1 MLHLYDLNHNKIK
14 GLKKYKDYHIKSVLS
29 TADKTLYF
37 SYPLHLSKDIF
48 EECYIRNKED
58 EFVVKQIG
66 DGEEGWINITA
77 TLNVETLEGKEWKS
91 FETVEATIEDSLNLA
106 FAGTGWIVN
115 SSSITKKRTIR
126 MTNTDSWKILQQA
139 IKTYRCEIKLD
150 SINKTVTIKERIGE
164 DKGVYLTD
172 TLNVISLNAN
182 SNTNEFYTR
191 MVALGKTTKTGE
203 GDDAVES
210 TLEVIVENHQ
220 YSNKI
225 KTIIWKDERYT
236 DEASLREDA
245 TYKLDEISKPYRSY
259 NVSVYDLANMNPI
272 YQNILSYDL
281 GDTVT
286 LISNNRNFKDKQRIV
301 SIDKY
306 PDEPDR
312 NSCELGNVTATF
324 DQIQKEKEEVSNTV
338 NNITSDNGTI
348 SSNAIKDAVV
358 SIVGTLN
365 VNEINAIK
373 ISVGK
378 LEATVAEINTAYI
391 DKAYIDKLMVN
402 YATIA
407 NLEAAL
413 AKIGILEADYATIQ
427 ELLAGHITSGNIQSG
442 SITGDSLNMKTI
454 FVSDANILDLTA
466 GKITSGSLDTSK
478 VTIQSK
484 NGNII
489 IADATQQFKDNAGNL
504 RLQLG
509 QDAKGDFNF
518 ILYDATGNGVLID
531 STGIKES
538 AIADGMI
545 KGEMI
550 GEGQIGGTKINWTS
564 FVQEFNKDTNTNSIL
579 ASKILVDGTNQT
591 VGFHLNKLQ
600 EQISTLDGMN
610 GDVSGV
616 IETVSSHTTQ
626 LNMQQGQI
634 DTLIQN
640 TTITKNGQTTTLK
653 DEYNKTVDTVN
664 SHTSTIASHTSS
676 LNSLD
681 GTIQSVDSKVN
692 EVKKDL
698 DGTKSTVSAT
708 STKVTE
714 LEKTVSSQGTSI
726 SQLNNQIALKVEH
739 SDITNAITPL
749 STELQQL
756 KTDTKS
762 DIAEVNERVN
772 GIITD
777 VGGAVKDGIIDEAE
791 TIIIANSI
799 DALNRE
805 KKDID
810 TRYTAIYA
818 NSNLKGATKTA
829 LNTKYTAY
837 NTAHTNLINNIN
849 SMIAD
854 KVATESEKI
863 AYKTK
868 LNEYSNA
875 LSQLSEAFD
884 SAINNININDSIA
897 KDEELKSTLQGNI
910 NEVKGV
916 ADGLK
921 TQLGN
926 YTADGILDEAEKESV
941 RTHLK
946 SLATEKADVDKE
958 YITLYSNTDLVDK
971 TNLKTAYDNYVLKY
985 NDLVT
990 NINTLLNASAITD
1003 AMRTNINNAFSVHDS
1018 YLATYSQR
1026 VNEAFTAISEKKKQD
1041 AISTSQAYYNTQ
1053 IVIDKNSIMNSVS
1066 ESYTSKTD
1074 FNNLQIGGRN
1084 LIPNSKLVT
1093 FQPNNTEL
1101 GISVKMTDEKEEY
1114 MRATP
1119 ASGNSVSLFY
1129 IHTVT
1134 NGAISGETYIISLMV
1149 RSQKDANINLYY
1161 NSYEGLTGKTT
1172 NVKAG
1177 VWTRISTKPA
1187 IFTKFDG
1194 AEILM
1199 SDVKDSYLDY
1209 KLIKLE
1215 KGNKATDWTAAPED
1229 LENSITSLGRDLQT
1243 QIDGKIETFNQATD
1257 PSTAWT
1263 TTTLKNQHIGDL
1275 WYNTSSKIT
1284 YRWDGTIWTK
1294 LEDSDAINAQSLAQN
1309 KKRIFT
1315 STPTTPYDI
1324 GDLWVTDL
1332 SSSGDI
1338 KVCKYA
1344 RSTGNYT
1351 STDWVNASKYTDDT
1365 YAKSVD
1371 SKLTQT
1377 ATSLTATFTQMHNGG
1392 YEQGITKIDK
1402 EGITVSHSN
1411 AATTSKMSADG
1422 YQIVGSDGENI
1433 AWLSSKKQWTEL
1445 KADKV
1450 YATNIATYYEG
1461 PNNLYV
1467 NWGATT
1473 CGTGTSSSP
1482 LNSFAVLGEMLNNK
1496 VLVDDLTI
1504 NITSSVTINEQLY
1517 ITGVSGRGEINIIY
1531 NSSVIHACSDYCVA
1545 LTKCTN
1551 PIVTVIGGRTS
1562 YSSTDGAR
1570 LQSTGSYGGVYGAY
1584 NTQLRISSIRINVS
1598 GIGIR
1603 VLSGILHMDSID
1615 FCKSVTA
1622 VQTERSARIYDA
1634 SNSSGNCTN
1643 AYILLTGSILVIGTG
1658 GTGRLRPVGAITS
1671 NGGIIQY
1678 CGASSNIATH
1688 ESYSYPS
1695 STSVPSTSVTTTNK
1709 IFVCSS
1715 FNTYQYNSSTWAGDG
1730 SCKQGAWGYGLR
1742 GGHMFFNITDIRNFI
1757 ASGTVQSGCTITLT
1771 RANSG
1776 GNCSPSKVYLCNS
1789 SCGSANGTPSYSN
1802 QVYLGT
1808 LDRNETK
1815 AFNIS
1820 TTIINALKS
1829 SSSSLAVYVNST
1841 ASDCYINITAASLN
1855 IIKK

>member
-58 EFVVKQIG
+58 EFVVKQIS

-106 FAGTGWIVN
+106 FAGTGWIVK

-210 TLEVIVENHQ
+210 TLEVVVENHQ

-286 LISNNRNFKDKQRIV
+286 LISNNRDFKDKQRIV

-413 AKIGILEADYATIQ
+413 AKIGILEVDYGTIK
-427 ELLAGHITSGNIQSG
+427 ELLAGHITGINIQSG

-504 RLQLG
+504 RLQIG

-538 AIADGMI
+538 AIADGLI
-545 KGEMI
+545 KEEMI
-550 GEGQIGGTKINWTS
+550 GEGQVGGTKINWTS

-676 LNSLD
+676 LNSMN

-714 LEKTVSSQGTSI
+714 LEKTVSSQETSI
-726 SQLNNQIALKVEH
+726 SQLNNQIALKVES

-772 GIITD
+772 GIIAD

-791 TIIIANSI
+791 TIIIQNSI
-799 DALNRE
+799 DSLNRE
-805 KKDID
+805 KLDINS
-810 TRYTAIYA
+810 RYTAIYA
-818 NSNLKGATKTA
+818 NTNLKGATKTA

-854 KVATESEKI
+854 KVATESEKV

-884 SAINNININDSIA
+884 NAIYNISLNEAIA
-897 KDEELKSTLQGNI
+897 KDEVLKSVLQGNI
-910 NEVKGV
+910 SDVSKVANET
-916 ADGLK
+916 K
-921 TQLGN
+921 TALGN

-946 SLATEKADVDKE
+946 NLATEKSDVDKE
-958 YITLYSNTDLVDK
+958 YTTLYNNSELTDK
-971 TNLKTAYDNYVLKY
+971 TNLKTAYDNYVAKY
-985 NDLVT
+985 NDLVSK
-990 NINTLLNASAITD
+990 INTLLNASVITD
-1003 AMRTNINNAFSVHDS
+1003 TMRTNINNAFSVHDS
-1018 YLATYSQR
+1018 YLSTYSLR
-1026 VNEAFTAISEKKKQD
+1026 VNEAFIAISEKKKQD
-1041 AISTSQAYYNTQ
+1041 AISTSQSYYNSQ
-1053 IVIDKNSIMNSVS
+1053 IVIDKQSIMSNVS
-1066 ESYTSKTD
+1066 
-1074 FNNLQIGGRN
+1074 
-1084 LIPNSKLVT
+1084 
-1093 FQPNNTEL
+1093 
-1101 GISVKMTDEKEEY
+1101 
-1114 MRATP
+1114 AT
-1119 ASGNSVSLFY
+1119 Y
-1129 IHTVT
+1129 
-1134 NGAISGETYIISLMV
+1134 
-1149 RSQKDANINLYY
+1149 
-1161 NSYEGLTGKTT
+1161 
-1172 NVKAG
+1172 
-1177 VWTRISTKPA
+1177 STKNDTSNA
-1187 IFTKFDG
+1187 INTAKSYADG
-1194 AEILM
+1194 L
-1199 SDVKDSYLDY
+1199 
-1209 KLIKLE
+1209 
-1215 KGNKATDWTAAPED
+1215 
-1229 LENSITSLGRDLQT
+1229 NSALRDNLQT
-1243 QIDGKIETFNQATD
+1243 QLDGKIETFNQTTD
-1257 PSTAWT
+1257 PSTVWN
-1263 TTTLKNQHIGDL
+1263 TTTLKNNHIGDL
-1275 WYNTSSKIT
+1275 WYNTSSKLT
-1284 YRWDGTIWTK
+1284 YRWNGTAWTK
-1294 LEDSDAINAQSLAQN
+1294 LEDSDAINAQTLAQS
-1309 KKRIFT
+1309 KKRVFT
-1315 STPTTPYDI
+1315 STPTTPYEV
-1324 GDLWVTDL
+1324 GDLWVTNL
-1332 SSSGDI
+1332 SATGDI
-1338 KVCKYA
+1338 KICKVA
-1344 RSTGNYT
+1344 RSSGNYIA
-1351 STDWVNASKYTDDT
+1351 SDWILATKYTDDS
-1365 YAKSVD
+1365 YAKTVE
-1371 SKLTQT
+1371 SKVTQT
-1377 ATSLTATFTQMHNGG
+1377 AEDLIIEFTEMHDRGFEKGSTKVTKDGIEVYNGDF
-1392 YEQGITKIDK
+1392 TLKDK
-1402 EGITVSHSN
+1402 NG
-1411 AATTSKMSADG
+1411 
-1422 YQIVGSDGENI
+1422 
-1433 AWLSSKKQWTEL
+1433 
-1445 KADKV
+1445 
-1450 YATNIATYYEG
+1450 
-1461 PNNLYV
+1461 
-1467 NWGATT
+1467 
-1473 CGTGTSSSP
+1473 
-1482 LNSFAVLGEMLNNK
+1482 NK
-1496 VLVDDLTI
+1496 VLYADTNG
-1504 NITSSVTINEQLY
+1504 NITFVGNLNPNSGTVNLFGNDCRIDGTASAIRMQLNPKTY
-1517 ITGVSGRGEINIIY
+1517 VAVDSAGYLRLYNQ
-1531 NSSVIHACSDYCVA
+1531 NSSSGANYVSIGYLSDNH
-1545 LTKCTN
+1545 T
-1551 PIVTVIGGRTS
+1551 
-1562 YSSTDGAR
+1562 
-1570 LQSTGSYGGVYGAY
+1570 
-1584 NTQLRISSIRINVS
+1584 
-1598 GIGIR
+1598 
-1603 VLSGILHMDSID
+1603 
-1615 FCKSVTA
+1615 
-1622 VQTERSARIYDA
+1622 
-1634 SNSSGNCTN
+1634 
-1643 AYILLTGSILVIGTG
+1643 
-1658 GTGRLRPVGAITS
+1658 
-1671 NGGIIQY
+1671 
-1678 CGASSNIATH
+1678 
-1688 ESYSYPS
+1688 
-1695 STSVPSTSVTTTNK
+1695 
-1709 IFVCSS
+1709 
-1715 FNTYQYNSSTWAGDG
+1715 
-1730 SCKQGAWGYGLR
+1730 
-1742 GGHMFFNITDIRNFI
+1742 MFFNKTTMIKMLGGSTPQVQCRNTGDNAYVSIAASDFINTSSNKFKTNISDVDLEKFKKILLENNVKEYNLKNDIERLIDELDIRDEV
-1757 ASGTVQSGCTITLT
+1757 TVDDVEISSADKKIGLILEDLT
-1771 RANSG
+1771 EEGKEILN
-1776 GNCSPSKVYLCNS
+1776 PSNTEGVDL
-1789 SCGSANGTPSYSN
+1789 YSMTSMLWVIV
-1802 QVYLGT
+1802 Q
-1808 LDRNETK
+1808 EQQIK
-1815 AFNIS
+1815 IE
-1820 TTIINALKS
+1820 ALELK
-1829 SSSSLAVYVNST
+1829 LQEV
-1841 ASDCYINITAASLN
+1841 L
-1855 IIKK
+1855 K